1 MANVRATFVY
11 DAVAGAFLGEWE
23 DPFSGEKHVGPW
35 RTLCFEGSTRSSKTY
50 SIVQCLVLIACDPKK
65 WGYKKSKVTI
75 RCFRFTLADAKES
88 VFEDVKEVCES
99 FGIGEN
105 HVTYNNASG
114 VATFWNGS
122 VIACHATKNLEKLH
136 SLKQDIAY
144 LNEVMGISL
153 ESYKQINQRTSWKVL
168 MDWNPS
174 KTKWWVFDMNFDKM
188 HDDVFYHHSTY
199 KMNVEN
205 LDAFQI
211 SDIEKND
218 PSDPKNV
225 ENGTADEWH
234 WKVYGLG
241 QRCQLEGAIIPANKW
256 CVIPDSEF
264 PERSACLAH
273 GYGLDFGFSKD
284 PTALVECAMNGN
296 TLFVRE
302 LVYRRNLDPNTLA
315 SLGDEDSLEKIM
327 HELGITDR
335 DIIIADS
342 AATGAISAL
351 NRVGFNVLPCF
362 KNNSGSVIKQGIS
375 LMRRMKICVTESST
389 NIQNELE
396 NWIWKRGT
404 SGEQLDVPID
414 KFNHCLVG
422 GTKIKTSRGNV
433 KIKDVV
439 AGDYVLTR
447 RGYRRVLRSWQSGK
461 NKKVFKL
468 TIDNG
473 SRIIGTGN
481 HLVLTLRGFV
491 PIEEV
496 CVGDKVLCLKKKSKP
511 MARRGT
517 GIRIRQEE
525 QTGSISAEETNYST
539 TTFGKRLLGSAG
551 KALSSI
557 TRMAIAKTIPS
568 KILKRSL
575 RKNTWGV
582 DTGLQE
588 QGLNALERICVKLL
602 RKLLNGTKAKKELS
616 GTGSMLSSMGSE
628 LQSSS
633 LSTAKRVVKNS
644 LQNATGRSF
653 VQTTANQQCV
663 DDSELIT
670 LLNLANSAGKSSKAT
685 SISTSGFAVGVVQE
699 KISLRKKASAV
710 YDLTVDGEHEFFAN
724 GLLVH
729 NCMDALRYW
738 LFNNADELGRA
749 IFSGN
754 HLRDVEG
761 FEEYEDSYIG
771 YEPVKW

>member
-1 MANVRATFVY
+1 MASVRATFVY

-23 DPFSGEKHVGPW
+23 DPFTGEKHKGPW

-50 SIVQCLVLIACDPKK
+50 SIVQCLVLIACDPRK

-188 HDDVFYHHSTY
+188 RDDVFYHHSTY

-205 LDAFQI
+205 LDVFQI

-264 PERSACLAH
+264 PERHACLAH

-284 PTALVECAMNGN
+284 PTALIECAMNGN

-327 HELGITDR
+327 RELGITDR

-342 AATGAISAL
+342 AAVGAISAL

-447 RGYRRVLRSWQSGK
+447 KGYRRVIRSWQSGK
-461 NKKVFKL
+461 NRKVFKL
-468 TIDNG
+468 VVNTGN
-473 SRIIGTGN
+473 RIVGTGN
-481 HLVLTLRGFV
+481 HLVLTLRGFI

-496 CVGDKVLCLKKKSKP
+496 CVGDKVLCLKKKYKP

-517 GIRIRQEE
+517 GIRSRQEE
-525 QTGSISAEETNYST
+525 QTGSISAEGTSSFI
-539 TTFGKRLLGSAG
+539 TTFGKRLLVNAG

-557 TRMAIAKTIPS
+557 TRTAIAKTIPS
-568 KILKRSL
+568 KILKKSL
-575 RKNTWGV
+575 RKNTWEN
-582 DTGLQE
+582 DTSLRV
-588 QGLNALERICVKLL
+588 LNLKSIEKTCGKLL
-602 RKLLNGTKAKKELS
+602 GRLLNGTKAKKDLS
-616 GTGSMLSSMGSE
+616 GIKSMRNSKDSECLHSSRRPVE
-628 LQSSS
+628 N
-633 LSTAKRVVKNS
+633 AVKNS
-644 LQNATGRSF
+644 LQSVTVRNSAR
-653 VQTTANQQCV
+653 TTANLQCA

-670 LLNLANSAGKSSKAT
+670 LLNLANSAEQSLKAT
-685 SISTSGFAVGVVQE
+685 KINTSDFVVGVVQE
-699 KISLRKKASAV
+699 KVSLRKKAAAV
-710 YDLTVDGEHEFFAN
+710 YDLTVEGEHEFFAN

-729 NCMDALRYW
+729 NCIDAIRYW